1 MNANKVFKLDL
12 LSIRPYLTLKNLII
26 LIGLSVIYAA
36 LSKNPVTVITITQM
50 FALLFSGY
58 PFMVGEE
65 AGIDPLYKIF
75 SIESK
80 DVVKGRY
87 LVSTLFV
94 GLMLIAGIILSL
106 IISCLYSIVGIY
118 KLLLLV
124 VPITFLVTT
133 LIIFMEYPIYFKYG
147 YLKGKTLA
155 SIPFLLIGIVVLFST
170 FFANP
175 MKMILNLFIMNKVI
189 GIGILFVI
197 WVITLMVSYKL
208 SNRFYS
214 KRDF

>member
-1 MNANKVFKLDL
+1 M
-12 LSIRPYLTLKNLII
+12 
-26 LIGLSVIYAA
+26 
-36 LSKNPVTVITITQM
+36 
-50 FALLFSGY
+50 
-58 PFMVGEE
+58 
-65 AGIDPLYKIF
+65 
-75 SIESK
+75 
-80 DVVKGRY
+80 
-87 LVSTLFV
+87 VSTLFV

-147 YLKGKTLA
+147 YSKGKTLA
-155 SIPFLLIGIVVLFST
+155 SIPFLLIS
-170 FFANP
+170 
-175 MKMILNLFIMNKVI
+175 
-189 GIGILFVI
+189 ILFVI